1 MGFYALLRRSRRAKM
16 LAAAAVM
23 AVAAG
28 IAIPVVAN
36 LAGSSFEV
44 DDGNLV
50 VNTSGNKD
58 WANAPGRSIG
68 VDASQTSSDD
78 SYKGG
83 AKHDQLCPEA
93 ETGGI
98 PPNKDDLTR
107 LYVGS
112 ELVGPN
118 VFLYMAWERFLNK
131 ESAASAHMGFEFNQ
145 STTQCAASTKSKNIV
160 RTAGDILVLYDLEG
174 GSKPTFELLFWVTSG
189 SASQCKA
196 ASSLPCWGNGQLLG
210 TNVADGS
217 INTTAPITDPVLA
230 PGQTQSRTLDFKH
243 MFGEAAINL
252 TAAGVFQP
260 GTCRTFGRASL
271 GSRSSGNSFVSTQ
284 KDFVAPI
291 PVDLQNCGSIVIKK
305 ETDPE
310 ENPNAGTFGYTTT
323 GGLSPSTFSLQ
334 DDGTR
339 TYSAV
344 QAGQYTVTENDPTP
358 AYDLTGL
365 SCSVSTGGSSTATTD
380 LANRKV
386 TIDLKPAET
395 VTCTYTNRKRGT
407 IIVEKQTDPNGLTDS
422 FGFTAASPLSPSTF
436 SLLDN
441 GTRTYANIIPGT
453 YTVDEDAK
461 DGFLLTSITC
471 LDPSGN
477 SAGDPTTR
485 RATFRVAAGETVTCT
500 FNNQQTHNVVV
511 LVCHENDDTLAQSSV
526 TYGSETKSSL
536 SGAGLT
542 AAQQKALCDTGG
554 ATFGGKAHGPAS
566 LSVNVGSGA
575 H

>member
-1 MGFYALLRRSRRAKM
+1 MGFYALLRRSRRGKM
-16 LAAAAVM
+16 LVGA
-23 AVAAG
+23 AVAAVVTG

-36 LAGSSFEV
+36 LSGSSFEI

-50 VNTSGNKD
+50 VNTPGNQD
-58 WANAPGRSIG
+58 WANAPNRSLG
-68 VDASQTSSDD
+68 VDPSQTNNDN

-83 AKHDQLCPEA
+83 AKHDTACPEA
-93 ETGGI
+93 EFGGI

-107 LYVGS
+107 LYVASDMVGS
-112 ELVGPN
+112 N

-131 ESAASAHMGFEFNQ
+131 ESSASAHMGFEFNQ
-145 STTQCAASTKSKNIV
+145 STTACGGKSQNIQ

-174 GSKPTFELLFWVTSG
+174 GGKPTFELLTWVTSG

-196 ASSLPCWGNGQLLG
+196 ANAVPCWGNGQLLG

-217 INTTAPITDPVLA
+217 INTTVPITDPILG
-230 PGQTQSRTLDFKH
+230 PGQTQPRTLGFKH

-260 GTCRTFGRASL
+260 GVCRAFGRAQL

-284 KDFVAPI
+284 KDYVGPI
-291 PVDLQNCGSIVIKK
+291 PVDLQNCSRIVIKK

-310 ENPNAGTFGYTTT
+310 EDPNAGTFGYTTT
-323 GGLSPSTFSLQ
+323 GGLSPSTFTLQ

-339 TYSAV
+339 TYADISP
-344 QAGQYTVTENDPTP
+344 GSYTVTEDDPTP
-358 AYDLTGL
+358 GYDLTGL
-365 SCSVSTGGSSTATTD
+365 SCEVSTGGTSTATTS
-380 LANRKV
+380 LTTRTA
-386 TIDLKPAET
+386 TIDLDPAET

-407 IIVEKQTDPNGLTDS
+407 IIVEKQTDPDGLTDS
-422 FGFTAASPLSPSTF
+422 FGFTAASPLSPGTF
-436 SLLDN
+436 SLLDD
-441 GTRTYANIIPGT
+441 GTRTYSNLIPGT

-461 DGFLLTSITC
+461 DGFVLTHITC
-471 LDPSGN
+471 LDPTGN
-477 SAGDPTTR
+477 SSGDPTTR
-485 RATFRVAAGETVTCT
+485 RATFRVGAGETVTCM

-511 LVCHENDDTLAQSSV
+511 LVCHENNDKLAPSSV
-526 TYGSETKSSL
+526 TYGTETKTSL

-542 AAQQKALCDTGG
+542 DAQQKALCETGG
-554 ATFGGKAHGPAS
+554 ANFGGKAHGSAS
-566 LSVNVGSGA
+566 LSVDVGSGA